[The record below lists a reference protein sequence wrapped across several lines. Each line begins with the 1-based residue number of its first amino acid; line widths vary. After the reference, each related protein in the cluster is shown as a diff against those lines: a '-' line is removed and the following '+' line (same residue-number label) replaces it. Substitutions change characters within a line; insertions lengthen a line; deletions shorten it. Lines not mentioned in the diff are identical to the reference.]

1 MKRVALAVAAIVA
14 GVAPAARAEP
24 TLDVTVQGDPL
35 DAPGSRDATAAS
47 TALRRDKLA
56 APGATAADVLA
67 SVPGVQVAR
76 TGGASDVAT
85 ASIRGA
91 TSAETPVYLAGVR
104 LNDDVTGTAD
114 LSRVPLWMIDRVEV
128 YRGTPPADADR
139 LGLGGAIFFEP
150 AWPKG
155 PRAGGGLEIGS
166 FGERAAWAG
175 GAAGDAR
182 ASALVGVRVSAAKN
196 DYPYLDDRG
205 TRFDPSDDVVRLRR
219 NADDTDVD
227 AWALARARL
236 GAGSVSVVA
245 NAFHRDQG
253 VSGLGIVPSRAARA
267 DVQRFLGGVTTR
279 TPCSRA
285 GDERCVIELVFSA
298 IVTGQTL
305 DDPLREL
312 ALLTTS
318 VHEDGARLGE
328 AARVRLRPLD
338 ALGITASYGEEI
350 ERLGV
355 DALGAAP
362 IRARR
367 VTSRGSLQATL
378 DPLPWLQLVALGAF
392 ACEATEGP
400 PDPGAPL
407 ASASGA
413 CATPEPTARAGAR
426 VRLGPLT
433 MFANAGRYERAPTLG
448 ELYGTSAAVRG
459 NPALVP
465 ETGETIDAG
474 ARASTANADVAAS
487 LEVVAFSRFA
497 ADLIAFERSGLGV
510 VRPYNVASARVLGA
524 EIAAAARAFDTVRLE
539 LAATALDPRD
549 ESPHRVVVNDLL
561 PFQARLVAVPSITVY
576 RDHPT
581 AFLDRVAVVARDSD
595 RASRVADPA
604 GLVVL
609 PAENSLDLE
618 LAVFEL
624 GKHVAER
631 VSVTD
636 LLDTRNY
643 DVLGLPLPGRA
654 FYASLEAWW
663 F

>member
-1 MKRVALAVAAIVA
+1 VTRDALAALAIVLSA
-14 GVAPAARAEP
+14 APAARAEP
-24 TLDVTVQGDPL
+24 SLDVTVQGDPL
-35 DAPGSRDATAAS
+35 ETPGARDATAAS
-47 TALRRDKLA
+47 TAVRRDKLG
-56 APGATAADVLA
+56 APGATAADVLQG
-67 SVPGVQVAR
+67 VPGVQVAR
-76 TGGASDVAT
+76 TGAASDVAT

-166 FGERAAWAG
+166 FGEHAAWAG
-175 GAAGDAR
+175 VATGDAR
-182 ASALVGVRVSAAKN
+182 ASALVGVRASAAKN
-196 DYPYLDDRG
+196 DYPYTDDRG

-219 NADDTDVD
+219 NADDADVD
-227 AWALARARL
+227 AWALARAKL
-236 GAGSVSVVA
+236 GAGSISVVA
-245 NAFHRDQG
+245 NAFHREQG
-253 VSGLGIVPSRAARA
+253 VTGLGVVPSRAARA
-267 DVQRFLGGVTTR
+267 AVQRFLGGVTAR
-279 TPCSRA
+279 APCSSA
-285 GDERCVIELVFSA
+285 GEERCAIELVSTA
-298 IVTGQTL
+298 IVTAQTL
-305 DDPLREL
+305 DDPLLEL
-312 ALLTTS
+312 GLLTTS
-318 VHEDGARLGE
+318 VHEDGARVGE
-328 AARVRLRPLD
+328 AARLRLRPLD

-355 DALGAAP
+355 DAFGAAP

-378 DPLPWLQLVALGAF
+378 DPRPWLELVALGAF

-400 PDPGAPL
+400 PDAAAPL
-407 ASASGA
+407 ANSRGA

-426 VRLGPLT
+426 ARFGALT
-433 MFANAGRYERAPTLG
+433 VFANGGRYERAPTLG
-448 ELYGTSAAVRG
+448 ELYGTAAAVRG

-465 ETGETIDAG
+465 ETCATIDAG
-474 ARASTANADVAAS
+474 ARVSIANAAAAAS
-487 LEVVAFSRFA
+487 LELVTFSRFA
-497 ADLIAFERSGLGV
+497 KDLIAYQRSELGV

-524 EIAAAARAFDTVRLE
+524 ELAAAARAFDTVRLE

-549 ESPHRVVVNDLL
+549 TSPNRVLVNDLL
-561 PFQARLVAVPSITVY
+561 PFQARLVAVPSITIY

-581 AFLDRVAVVARDSD
+581 SFLDRTALVVRDTY

-636 LLDTRNY
+636 VLDTRNY